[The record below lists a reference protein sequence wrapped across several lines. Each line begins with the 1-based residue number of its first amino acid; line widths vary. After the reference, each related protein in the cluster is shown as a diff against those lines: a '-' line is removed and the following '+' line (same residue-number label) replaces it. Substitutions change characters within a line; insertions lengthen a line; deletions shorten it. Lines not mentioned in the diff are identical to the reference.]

1 MVACSWPAIPGSLP
15 LADGS
20 VDLIVTSPPYANAID
35 YMRAH
40 KFSLVW
46 LGQPIANLSHLR
58 GKYIGA
64 ERQDKGDTPALPA
77 VAQQAIADLSRNRPS
92 EIPRPL
98 GKYLREMSLAIAGN
112 APGNPPWP
120 GGHYCCWPLHHAGS
134 AHCNAG
140 LPGRHCRAGGL

>member
-58 GKYIGA
+58 SKYIGA
-64 ERQDKGDTPALPA
+64 ERQDKGDTPGLPV
-77 VAQQAIADLSRNRPS
+77 VAQQAIAEPIRNRPS

-98 GKYLREMSLAIAGN
+98 QIPAGN
-112 APGNPPWP
+112 EPSHRRKCTG
-120 GGHYCCWPLHHAGS
+120 
-134 AHCNAG
+134 
-140 LPGRHCRAGGL
+140 

>member
-1 MVACSWPAIPGSLP
+1 MCSWPAIPGILP

-64 ERQDKGDTPALPA
+64 ERQDTGGVPQPCRLWHSRRLP
-77 VAQQAIADLSRNRPS
+77 DLS
-92 EIPRPL
+92 EIDRQKSRVL
-98 GKYLREMSLAIAGN
+98 
-112 APGNPPWP
+112 
-120 GGHYCCWPLHHAGS
+120 
-134 AHCNAG
+134 
-140 LPGRHCRAGGL
+140 